1 MRRVVRTANPE
12 LRRAASELSRGAPR
26 TRFDPG
32 RTRDYSYLAAAIF
45 RWRRFAVPLAH
56 RDQPPRRSPTV
67 AKRSPQGAGAGYQ
80 DILSQSALA
89 EIENVAA
96 EDLANQL
103 QESPAT
109 LRALDQAGAPA
120 DGRHPAAEKPRKQP
134 RKKADDGAPKA
145 ATVQRCIQELIAA
158 KGEARRN
165 EVLGAARA
173 ENPRITGQD
182 VHNAVRTLARR
193 GEIRVDPEE
202 SSRLLPPEASEPAP
216 VGENDV

>member
-1 MRRVVRTANPE
+1 MLCENRSRLDDLFASALLPGKDLRGQEMDLKEEVRRRIAE
-12 LRRAASELSRGAPR
+12 LTRSAYERGY
-26 TRFDPG
+26 
-32 RTRDYSYLAAAIF
+32 RD
-45 RWRRFAVPLAH
+45 
-56 RDQPPRRSPTV
+56 
-67 AKRSPQGAGAGYQ
+67 GA
-80 DILSQSALA
+80 QSALA

-96 EDLANQL
+96 EDLADQL

-109 LRALDQAGAPA
+109 LRALDQPDAPA
-120 DGRHPAAEKPRKQP
+120 DGRRPAAGKLRKQP

-202 SSRLLPPEASEPAP
+202 SSRLLPPEAPSEPAP
-216 VGENDV
+216 VAENDV